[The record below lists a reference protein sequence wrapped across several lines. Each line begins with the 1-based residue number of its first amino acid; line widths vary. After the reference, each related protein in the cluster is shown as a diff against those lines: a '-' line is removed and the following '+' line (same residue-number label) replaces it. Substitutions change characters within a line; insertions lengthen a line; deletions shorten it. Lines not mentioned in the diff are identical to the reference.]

1 MMIRTRI
8 FEGSDLYYRMVIDC
22 GENQLHVMV
31 HKCWSKDRRYL
42 CYGIQLYNGHTFSDI
57 ILRNYTTK
65 SMIQFKLPCWHY
77 ILFFSPLW
85 VYFLCKATCI
95 TLQAR
100 HHITASVKIN
110 NCTASLQFV
119 IFFSSINYICRSYS
133 LQNRIIQFT
142 FTIIDHFFSIK
153 AACYNPLCCPYILV
167 Y

>member
-42 CYGIQLYNGHTFSDI
+42 CYRMHFYNGHSISDI

-77 ILFFSPLW
+77 VLFFSPMS
-85 VYFLCKATCI
+85 YFLCKATCI

-110 NCTASLQFV
+110 NWTASLQFV
-119 IFFSSINYICRSYS
+119 IFFSSITYICRSYS
-133 LQNRIIQFT
+133 LQSRMIQFT
-142 FTIIDHFFSIK
+142 FQIIDHFFSIK
-153 AACYNPLCCPYILV
+153 VACYNPLCCPYILV